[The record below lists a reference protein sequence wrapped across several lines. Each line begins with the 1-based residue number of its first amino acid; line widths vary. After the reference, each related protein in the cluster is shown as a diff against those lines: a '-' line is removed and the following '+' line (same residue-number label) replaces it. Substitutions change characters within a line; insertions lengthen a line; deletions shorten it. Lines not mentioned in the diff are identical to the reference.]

1 VKARIER
8 DWARPAV
15 KVWLYEE
22 RERGPVMV
30 GFDEHGHA
38 TFQILEEGAE
48 MPGPSMVLPEQALEA
63 LVKEAMNILPPSEVT
78 VDAMKDARA
87 TRDRLLAIVE
97 RTVS

>member
-1 VKARIER
+1 
-8 DWARPAV
+8 
-15 KVWLYEE
+15 
-22 RERGPVMV
+22 
-30 GFDEHGHA
+30 
-38 TFQILEEGAE
+38 